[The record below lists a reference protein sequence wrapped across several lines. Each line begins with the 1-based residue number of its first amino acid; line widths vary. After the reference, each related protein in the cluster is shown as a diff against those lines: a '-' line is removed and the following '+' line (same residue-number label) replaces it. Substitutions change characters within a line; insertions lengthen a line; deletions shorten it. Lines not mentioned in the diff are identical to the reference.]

1 MTERL
6 VLENL
11 SVVTMVGDTADTSI
25 VGNALIVVEDGIVS
39 FVGKESDYDGDRSG
53 VIDMEGA
60 LCLPGLV
67 ACHNPCLW
75 AGDVAP
81 AEKRS
86 AEDYRMLTRD
96 IAKSTKAANE
106 VTLTGHL
113 EARIADLGRSGV
125 TSCELKSGYGG
136 DPETELAFAQLLWK
150 FAEST
155 KMRTRITLALGHSF
169 DGEGDSDDFLEHFE
183 RSFVPSTYEAG
194 VFHAVEVFCD
204 DDAALDLDMCSTILE
219 LYYKKKTPSRVACDR
234 FEDSA
239 GATLPASFYSRCAI
253 FLNKTEGLDL
263 ESLSNVGTVTV
274 LVPDT
279 LNTDDDQCLPA
290 VQEIRDAGGRIALSP
305 NAGPDGSGPACMLTT
320 LRAGRKHLG
329 LTLDETLAAG
339 TVHAARALGVSDEA
353 GIIAQGRPADFAFF
367 ATDSL
372 EALFEENGPECIAS
386 ACSGQLIRF

>member
-6 VLENL
+6 ILENL
-11 SVVTMVGDTADTSI
+11 SVVTMSGDTIDTSI
-25 VGNALIVVEDGIVS
+25 TENALIVAEDGIVS
-39 FVGKESDYDGDRSG
+39 FVGKEGDYDGDRSG
-53 VIDMEGA
+53 AINMDGA

-75 AGDVAP
+75 VGEVMP
-81 AEKRS
+81 AENRT
-86 AEDYRMLTRD
+86 AEDYRKLTRQ
-96 IAKSTKAANE
+96 IATTTKAADE
-106 VTLTGHL
+106 TTLTEHL
-113 EARIADLGRSGV
+113 DARVVALARSGV

-136 DPETELAFAQLLWK
+136 DPETELAFAQLLSK
-150 FAEST
+150 FAATT

-169 DGEGDSDDFLEHFE
+169 DGEGDPDDFLEHFE
-183 RSFVPSTYEAG
+183 RNFVPATYEAG
-194 VFHAVEVFCD
+194 VADAVEVFCD

-253 FLNKTEGLDL
+253 YLNKTEGLDL
-263 ESLSNVGTVTV
+263 ESLSTVGTVAV
-274 LVPDT
+274 IVPDT
-279 LNTDDDQCLPA
+279 LNTDDDQCLPNM
-290 VQEIRDAGGRIALSP
+290 QEIRDAGGRIALSS
-305 NAGPDGSGPACMLTT
+305 NAGPDGSGSACMLTA

-329 LTLDETLAAG
+329 LTVEETLAAG

-367 ATDSL
+367 DATSL
-372 EALFEENGPECIAS
+372 EALFQDAGPGCIAT
-386 ACSGQLIRF
+386 ACSGHLTRH